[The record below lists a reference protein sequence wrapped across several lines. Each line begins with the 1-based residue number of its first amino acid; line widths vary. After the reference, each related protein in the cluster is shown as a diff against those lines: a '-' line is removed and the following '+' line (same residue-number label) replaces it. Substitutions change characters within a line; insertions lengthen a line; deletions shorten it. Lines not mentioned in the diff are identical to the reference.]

1 MENNTTTKNLDWNRM
16 ENKKTA
22 VEFLVESFVKHF
34 GAGWLTD
41 ETIKQEI
48 QQVKQIE
55 KAEKIK
61 AQVELLEHLNL
72 NWDLEGIH
80 PGKEDYLVEIKW
92 LKTKLKELEL
102 TFK

>member
-1 MENNTTTKNLDWNRM
+1 MERVEKQL
-16 ENKKTA
+16 TA
-22 VEFLVESFVKHF
+22 VEWLAKNLKDFPHVKHSQLFRDLVEQ
-34 GAGWLTD
+34 A
-41 ETIKQEI
+41 
-48 QQVKQIE
+48 KQIE

-61 AQVELLEHLNL
+61 AQIELLEHLNL

-102 TFK
+102 TFKSE